1 MKNRFL
7 VLLLLGFFLPTFCV
21 LAQQSDAQK
30 KVNAAITSLFDGLA
44 TLDTPLMKQHT
55 TTDFLLLEDGAVWT
69 LDTLIRRLA
78 PLKKVSFSRVNH
90 LDFIRTDITGNT
102 AWVAYHNR
110 ADMVVNGQTRT
121 RQWLESASLVKQGN
135 DWKISLLH
143 STVVKP
149 KSN

>member
-7 VLLLLGFFLPTFCV
+7 VLLLLGFLLPTFCA

-30 KVNAAITSLFDGLA
+30 KVNAAITGLFDGLA

-121 RQWLESASLVKQGN
+121 RQWLESASLVKQGD